1 VIVETVYKGIEP
13 QSQTRMA
20 FTGPFDYGNQAERT
34 GIRAMAMI
42 LETRLRDLVREE
54 LGKTYSI
61 SVSANISW
69 IPRETY
75 TLLISFGSDPES
87 IEETVRTILKDIE
100 EFKKAGPTEDEIS
113 DTREA
118 LLRSFETSFQQ
129 NRSHLAQLV
138 SDYRRGVVPGE
149 SLRTYPSSV
158 KELTPESIRAAARK
172 YLDMENR
179 IRVTLFPES
188 AAE

>member
-1 VIVETVYKGIEP
+1 
-13 QSQTRMA
+13 MA

-69 IPRETY
+69 MPREAY
-75 TLLISFGSDPES
+75 TMLISFGSDPES
-87 IEETVRTILKDIE
+87 IEETVLTILENIE
-100 EFKKAGPTEDEIS
+100 DFKKTGPTADEVS

-118 LLRSFETSFQQ
+118 LLRSFETSFQRNQ
-129 NRSHLAQLV
+129 SHLAQLV

-158 KELTPESIRAAARK
+158 KELTPESIRTAAGE
-172 YLDMENR
+172 YLNIENR
-179 IRVTLFPES
+179 IRVTLLPEA